1 MFDFVRD
8 IIAESDSWGIKCIIS
23 EMESLIC
30 QAKERLEEINNEEED
45 NDEWW
50 GNIMNRRIKKKIKKR
65 YGLKN
70 YKRYKLLE
78 YCLKEYRKTINKI
91 LFKDY

>member
-45 NDEWW
+45 NDE
-50 GNIMNRRIKKKIKKR
+50 
-65 YGLKN
+65 
-70 YKRYKLLE
+70 
-78 YCLKEYRKTINKI
+78 
-91 LFKDY
+91 